1 MALDKEM
8 VTRTLA
14 ENQNQFIT
22 VKFLTKDDEVRVYNG
37 TYERH
42 QGPQG
47 K

>member
-22 VKFLTKDDEVRVYNG
+22 VKFLTKDDEVRGVQWS
-37 TYERH
+37 YERH